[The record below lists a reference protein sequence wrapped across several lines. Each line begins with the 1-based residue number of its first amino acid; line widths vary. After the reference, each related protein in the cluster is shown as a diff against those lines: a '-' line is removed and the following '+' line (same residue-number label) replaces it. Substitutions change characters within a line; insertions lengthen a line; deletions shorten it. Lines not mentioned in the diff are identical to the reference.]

1 MKDSTSKN
9 YKKYQKVILVIRS
22 RKRMEKIKI
31 IRIHAHDP
39 MRPNTREAFLDAR
52 YFGMNARTSSSMIG
66 S

>member
-1 MKDSTSKN
+1 M
-9 YKKYQKVILVIRS
+9 
-22 RKRMEKIKI
+22 KRMEKIKI

-39 MRPNTREAFLDAR
+39 IRPNTREAFLDAR